1 MTKDQVTAT
10 AATAMAAFTSTV
22 TFFVTPYLDSAS
34 ITLKGL
40 ATVVSAIGVYNLFK
54 FIHRR
59 LSLFRYRKLRGVW
72 FYETEP
78 YREVGYRDPNFAR
91 MEFTLDRNEDI
102 QYRVE
107 LFKSLDALRTRSET
121 GRVGTV
127 HSLAFHYDV
136 EGDFADL
143 VYSVEYQTGVNRKG
157 RLHIDLLHDKTLSG
171 QWVSDIIKHGDDA
184 ESKVREVSAGI
195 MFAAREKDFFER
207 RQTDV
212 KDGSV

>member
-1 MTKDQVTAT
+1 MTKDEVTAT

-22 TFFVTPYLDSAS
+22 TFFVTPFLGSAS

-40 ATVVSAIGVYNLFK
+40 ATVVSAIGVYSLFK

-72 FYETEP
+72 FYSTVP
-78 YREVGYRDPNFAR
+78 HKEVGYRDANFAR
-91 MEFTLDRNEDI
+91 MEFTLDRNEEI

-107 LFKSLDALRTRSET
+107 MFDSLDALRTRNVT
-121 GRVGTV
+121 GRVGTA

-136 EGDFADL
+136 EGKFADL
-143 VYSVEYQTGVNRKG
+143 VYIVEYQTGVSRKG
-157 RLHIDLLHDKTLSG
+157 RLHIDLLHDETLGG
-171 QWVSDIIKHGDDA
+171 QWVSDVVRHGDDP
-184 ESKVREVSAGI
+184 ESKVREVSAGK

-207 RQTDV
+207 SQTDV
-212 KDGSV
+212 KDDSV